1 MAERGGPDPGRSV
14 TVVIPALNE
23 AAVLPGL
30 LDTLGRQTHRPERVI
45 VADAGS
51 TDRTR
56 ELAAAHGAEVVD
68 GGMPG
73 VGRNAGAALATSD
86 LLLFLDADVAMGD
99 GVVAAMLKEFDKR
112 DLVVAAAH
120 IRPIERDARYVFA
133 CEVTNFYLDMMQ
145 YVAPHAPGCCILV
158 RREVHEAIGGF
169 DETLKLAEDH
179 DYVER
184 AAALGR
190 FRILRRARVRVSM
203 RRLASEGIVSL
214 AFKYLYC
221 EMQVMTGQKILD
233 TPFDYTFA
241 EFGIVEHVEPRTAV
255 ATLQTRLASAF
266 EALQRVSSEG
276 RDALRE
282 LGDTP
287 IDAQLLERGLDRLMT
302 DDLASLERYVRA
314 RERLARRGSR
324 RALARIRA
332 VAGSVW
338 RELKR

>member
-1 MAERGGPDPGRSV
+1 MERTL

-23 AAVLPGL
+23 ASVLPKL
-30 LDTLGRQTHRPERVI
+30 LGALARQTRRPDRVI

-51 TDRTR
+51 TDGTR
-56 ELAAAHGAEVVD
+56 EIAVAHGAEVVD

-73 VGRNAGAALATSD
+73 VGRNAGARLATTD
-86 LLLFLDADVAMGD
+86 LLLFLDSDVVMGD
-99 GVVAAMLKEFDKR
+99 GVIAAMLREFEKR
-112 DLVVAAAH
+112 DLAVAAAF

-184 AAALGR
+184 ASELGK

-233 TPFDYTFA
+233 TPFDYSFA
-241 EFGIVEHVEPRTAV
+241 AFGPVEHVEPRVAV
-255 ATLQTRLASAF
+255 ATLRERLAAAS
-266 EALQRVSSEG
+266 EALQLVSAQG

-282 LGDTP
+282 LGDTA
-287 IDAQLLERGLDRLMT
+287 IDAQLLERGLERLLS
-302 DDLASLERYVRA
+302 DDVRSLERYVRA

-324 RALARIRA
+324 RVLGRIRA
-332 VAGSVW
+332 LAGSVW